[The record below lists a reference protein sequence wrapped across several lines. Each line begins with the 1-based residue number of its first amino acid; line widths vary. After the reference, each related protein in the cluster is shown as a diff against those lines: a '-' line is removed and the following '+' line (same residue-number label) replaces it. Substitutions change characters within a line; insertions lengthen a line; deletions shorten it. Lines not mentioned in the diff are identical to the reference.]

1 MDAAVLFSGGRD
13 SALAALVLAPFYD
26 VTLVTGH
33 AGVTD
38 DWTHARQAARSL
50 GATVR
55 AADDTGDDTDPVGH
69 DPTDGTGGTAHDAT
83 DAPSTDHGESEA
95 WPGSTPTFCRVELDR
110 EVVADAARQVR
121 ADGYPRDGIQRVHE
135 HAVERVARLPVDA
148 VADGTRRDDRTP
160 RLDRSTAQ
168 SVEDRHGVD
177 YLAPLSGVG
186 HGAVR
191 AMAQRRLRVTRG
203 PSESV
208 GRGDYE
214 AELRA
219 LVREQGGSVGETF
232 PAHEQSR
239 VEGLRAVEE

>member
-13 SALAALVLAPFYD
+13 SALAALVLDPFYD

-38 DWTHARQAARSL
+38 DWTHARRAARRL
-50 GATVR
+50 GATR
-55 AADDTGDDTDPVGH
+55 GADGASDDPEAVGH
-69 DPTDGTGGTAHDAT
+69 QAT
-83 DAPSTDHGESEA
+83 DDGPSTDRGESET
-95 WPGSTPTFCRVELDR
+95 WPGPAPTFRRVDLDR
-110 EVVADAARQVR
+110 SVFVDAARRVR

-135 HAVERVARLPVDA
+135 HAVKRVAGLGFDA

-177 YLAPLSGVG
+177 YLAPLAGVG

-191 AMAQRRLRVTRG
+191 AMAERRLRVTRG

-208 GRGDYE
+208 GRADYE

-219 LVREQGGSVGETF
+219 LVREQGGSVTDLF

-239 VEGLRAVEE
+239 VEGLRPGEE

>member
-1 MDAAVLFSGGRD
+1 MRAAVLFSGGRD
-13 SALAALVLAPFYD
+13 STLAALVLAPFYE

-38 DWTHARQAARSL
+38 DWTHARRVARRL
-50 GATVR
+50 GATVGDADEPD
-55 AADDTGDDTDPVGH
+55 AA
-69 DPTDGTGGTAHDAT
+69 PTDRVERA
-83 DAPSTDHGESEA
+83 A
-95 WPGSTPTFCRVELDR
+95 WPGSPPVFRRVDLDR
-110 EVVADAARQVR
+110 AVFADAARRVR
-121 ADGYPRDGIQRVHE
+121 ADGYPRAAIQRVHE
-135 HAVERVARLPVDA
+135 HAIERVARLDYDA

-177 YLAPLSGVG
+177 YLAPLSGLG
-186 HGAVR
+186 HGAVG
-191 AMAQRRLRVTRG
+191 AMADRRLRVTRG

-208 GRGDYE
+208 GRADYE

-219 LVREQGGSVGETF
+219 VVREQGGDVAALF

-239 VEGLRAVEE
+239 VEGLRPRPTE